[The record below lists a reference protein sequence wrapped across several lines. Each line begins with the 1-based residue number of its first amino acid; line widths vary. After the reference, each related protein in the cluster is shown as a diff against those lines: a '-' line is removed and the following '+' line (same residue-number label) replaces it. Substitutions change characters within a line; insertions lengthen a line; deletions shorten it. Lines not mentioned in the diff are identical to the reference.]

1 MVQQSHNAWQS
12 HSADPAEHPPARP
25 QSGPTVGAWMQDVLG
40 RQVAPAQAPSGAAPA
55 GTVQQ
60 PTIAPSASAPF
71 TGDPAAPAPDL
82 QSRLAAIARNIEAL
96 ETKVTGDAGQQAHP
110 SEPVQPPQTEFAQ
123 LEPARA
129 DLGVADLRVA
139 DLGVADL
146 AQQTSVQP
154 VPPNMDPL
162 EALRRRKMELEG
174 AAAPDRA
181 TSRAT
186 SHGTAYATPTT
197 PLTAQ
202 EQTIQPVSA
211 PNPAPSYTSSSA
223 IPAANATN
231 LDQLSARLD
240 EQFSRLTQAIGDVRQ
255 IAEAGI
261 NDKTRLDA
269 LESYLAGNASNNDVQ
284 GAALA
289 DLSEQVRAVR
299 DAITAMPTPDAIRSL
314 EDGYNHVLARLDTL
328 KSDGASD
335 QKIDALY
342 EEVTGLRELLDQIR
356 EGGTAAVVEEMRA
369 MLARLESEPGADSAR
384 IAQALEA
391 ATSMAEGQSSV
402 GLNDAIGA
410 VVERLVALEA
420 RIEALAAGADD
431 GPLTSRLDAI
441 QNEMSRL
448 ATFQDEAKG
457 LSQALDAVRDEVRT
471 SNAGMDW
478 PAFEQRFGALDRIE
492 QMTGG
497 YADQIASL
505 SERLNGL
512 DGSISNQG
520 DMARQVSALSRQM
533 ETFTNAV
540 PVREIE
546 QAVLE
551 LTGRVTAL
559 QEDTGTER
567 LAMAVRELGERVESC
582 IRSIPKTEAIIEAVQ
597 AKIGEQLEDQ
607 LGARLSD
614 AMEPVINRL
623 DTLHTAITEADGP
636 LIEHMAA
643 RLESL
648 ISAMPTPRA
657 EDALSA
663 LEQQLGE
670 INHRQESAG
679 VISRDDVTRLHNE
692 LTRARA
698 SVELGSNRD
707 LQRAIVDQVRHLAD
721 RFENARA
728 SGDASILPEVEE
740 QIEALAGRVQ
750 SLGLFD
756 AQPAQAALPDDLIQH
771 FDQRLDDLTAAQTP
785 TIPGVDELHDELAT
799 LRRNAGDQD
808 LRMQQTLENV
818 QQAMENVGQRISA
831 LESDDR
837 AALNLAKSE
846 LSQSSFGETSFSNS
860 DAAEPPVEDASSDS
874 APEPIAPDVPE
885 LPVKEPS
892 SSLEQL
898 VDRFAETPTFTS
910 ANTEETPAPGDAQDL
925 LRQLTGALDTD
936 GSGLTASASLAGSP
950 PATPRP
956 PRAPRVRP
964 GAALRE
970 AISTSGTGDAAS
982 QRASFI
988 AAARRAAQSAALQAT
1003 AQGAAG
1009 AVRSQSAV
1017 GPSLDPF
1024 ARNPAPARD
1033 ARTEPKIDAVELV
1046 PAVDMP
1052 SHITAAEELGGAKK
1066 IARVEQKKQNQ
1077 KEATRQQTMS
1087 RAMLIALVL
1096 FTLGLGGFVVTLILP
1111 SERAA
1116 DVAPLAAIQTP
1127 ADLEAQQSDDA
1138 PEAVG
1143 NDPRILPAEDV
1154 SAPVRVIGEENS
1166 SVDAGFEAA
1175 ATVPD
1180 NVSAEPVA
1188 AVEPAPVQIPVPAT
1202 GADET
1207 PGTGFERDRG
1217 PVMAQTPNFGSA
1229 NSADSADDGLDVP
1242 QPAATPV
1249 SSLGPLSGLS
1259 VPALPPATANALP
1272 ESIGSPRLRV
1282 AASGGDSA
1290 GQFEIATRY
1299 MEGRFVPQDFAAAAH
1314 WYGLA
1319 ADQGSVPA
1327 AYRLGSFYEQG
1338 RGVDRD
1344 TDSAIAWY
1352 EQAARGGNPRG
1363 MHNLAVMAAEGR
1375 GVAGV
1380 TVPDF
1385 ERASG
1390 WFRAAADR
1398 GLSDSQFNLA
1408 VLFARGMGVER
1419 DLLESYKWFALAA
1432 NAGDSE
1438 AVGRRDEVAGVL
1450 GEEALALARARVD
1463 NWQAIPIDRA
1473 AIEVAQPEG
1482 GWDDNPVRAS
1492 STGEVSTAQA
1502 MIAQA
1507 QALLARRGY
1516 EPGPA
1521 DGLIGP
1527 RTTDA
1532 VRAFRQSMGL
1542 GDTDTIDEALLNALS
1557 GSGNL

>member
-12 HSADPAEHPPARP
+12 NSADPAEESSTRP
-25 QSGPTVGAWMQDVLG
+25 QGGPTVGAWMQDVLG
-40 RQVAPAQAPSGAAPA
+40 RQVASAQAAPESTAPA
-55 GTVQQ
+55 DTFQQ
-60 PTIAPSASAPF
+60 PTNPSSAGASSTNAHAAPS
-71 TGDPAAPAPDL
+71 PDL

-96 ETKVTGDAGQQAHP
+96 ETRVTGDAGQHTQP
-110 SEPVQPPQTEFAQ
+110 SGAAQPPQPM
-123 LEPARA
+123 PARQA
-129 DLGVADLRVA
+129 P
-139 DLGVADL
+139 
-146 AQQTSVQP
+146 AQQAP
-154 VPPNMDPL
+154 VPQAQPGMDPL

-174 AAAPDRA
+174 NTAAHETVPAVSLPEPA
-181 TSRAT
+181 
-186 SHGTAYATPTT
+186 
-197 PLTAQ
+197 AQ
-202 EQTIQPVSA
+202 QQPVAQPQEA
-211 PNPAPSYTSSSA
+211 PPVFAPSQAPASA
-223 IPAANATN
+223 APAANGTD

-255 IAEAGI
+255 IAEDGA
-261 NDKTRLDA
+261 NDKANDKARLDA
-269 LESYLAGNASNNDVQ
+269 LESYLAGNASNNDAQ

-299 DAITAMPTPDAIRSL
+299 DAITAMPAPDAIKSL

-342 EEVTGLRELLDQIR
+342 EEVTGLRELLDQLR
-356 EGGTAAVVEEMRA
+356 ENGTAPVVEEMRA
-369 MLARLESEPGADSAR
+369 MLARLESEPGADTAR

-391 ATSMAEGQSSV
+391 ATSMAEGQGSA

-441 QNEMSRL
+441 QSEMSRL

-457 LSQALDAVRDEVRT
+457 LSQALDAVRDEVRS

-478 PAFEQRFGALDRIE
+478 STFDQRFGALDRIE

-497 YADQIASL
+497 YANQISSL
-505 SERLNGL
+505 SERLNAL
-512 DGSISNQG
+512 DGSIANQG

-533 ETFTNAV
+533 ETFTNAM

-582 IRSIPKTEAIIEAVQ
+582 IRSIPKTEAIIEAVE
-597 AKIGEQLEDQ
+597 AKIGEQLEDH
-607 LGARLSD
+607 LGARLSQTVTG
-614 AMEPVINRL
+614 AIEPVISRL

-636 LIEHMAA
+636 LIEHMSG
-643 RLESL
+643 RLEAL
-648 ISAMPTPRA
+648 ISTMPTPRA
-657 EDALSA
+657 EDALDA

-670 INHRQESAG
+670 INQRQADAG

-728 SGDASILPEVEE
+728 SGDATILPEVEA
-740 QIEALAGRVQ
+740 QIESLAGRVQ

-756 AQPAQAALPDDLIQH
+756 APAVSGALPDDLIQH
-771 FDQRLDDLTAAQTP
+771 IDQRLDDLSAAQAP
-785 TIPGVDELHDELAT
+785 TIPGVDQLHDELAA

-831 LESDDR
+831 LESDDK
-837 AALNLAKSE
+837 AALNLAKTS
-846 LSQSSFGETSFSNS
+846 LAETSLAEASLTETHSAGTETAKPGGS
-860 DAAEPPVEDASSDS
+860 DGSAMDS
-874 APEPIAPDVPE
+874 ASTTSVPTLPEPV
-885 LPVKEPS
+885 LQEPS

-898 VDRFAETPTFTS
+898 VETSVETPPSVSAKPEETS
-910 ANTEETPAPGDAQDL
+910 ALEETPAPGDAQDL
-925 LRQLTGALDTD
+925 LRQLTGAMNVE
-936 GSGLTASASLAGSP
+936 GAPVAAR
-950 PATPRP
+950 TPRT
-956 PRAPRVRP
+956 ARP
-964 GAALRE
+964 KGEAAKGNAAGA
-970 AISTSGTGDAAS
+970 SGTVDAAS

-988 AAARRAAQSAALQAT
+988 AAARRAAQTAALQAT
-1003 AQGAAG
+1003 AGPGKAKAGKGAGRG
-1009 AVRSQSAV
+1009 ASNAMQAPEAV
-1017 GPSLDPF
+1017 DPSLDPF
-1024 ARNPAPARD
+1024 APSTPLAGD
-1033 ARTEPKIDAVELV
+1033 ARTEPKIDIG
-1046 PAVDMP
+1046 DP
-1052 SHITAAEELGGAKK
+1052 SLAEGQSVQASPIDELGGAAK
-1066 IARVEQKKQNQ
+1066 ASRVEQKKKKETEAKRQ
-1077 KEATRQQTMS
+1077 KSMS
-1087 RAMLIALVL
+1087 RAMLFALVL
-1096 FTLGLGGFVVTLILP
+1096 FTLGLAGFVVTLILP
-1111 SERAA
+1111 SDRA
-1116 DVAPLAAIQTP
+1116 VEIAPLTAVETP
-1127 ADLEAQQSDDA
+1127 ADLEAQLTEDTPDA
-1138 PEAVG
+1138 AIT
-1143 NDPRILPAEDV
+1143 DPLVLPAEDA
-1154 SAPVRVIGEENS
+1154 SSPVRVVGEES
-1166 SVDAGFEAA
+1166 ASVDAGAEATLEATAIAADEAA
-1175 ATVPD
+1175 A
-1180 NVSAEPVA
+1180 EPEI
-1188 AVEPAPVQIPVPAT
+1188 VEEATASPAT
-1202 GADET
+1202 QPEETLGA
-1207 PGTGFERDRG
+1207 GFERDRG
-1217 PVMAQTPNFGSA
+1217 PVMAQTPDLGDP
-1229 NSADSADDGLDVP
+1229 DSGAADDGLDAP
-1242 QPAATPV
+1242 QAAAPIA
-1249 SSLGPLSGLS
+1249 SSLGPLSGLA
-1259 VPALPPATANALP
+1259 VPALPPATTNALP
-1272 ESIGSPRLRV
+1272 EAIGSPRLRV

-1290 GQFEIATRY
+1290 AQFEIATRY

-1352 EQAARGGNPRG
+1352 EQAAQGGNPRG

-1375 GVAGV
+1375 GVGGA
-1380 TVPDF
+1380 TAPDF

-1463 NWQAIPIDRA
+1463 NWQPIPIERA
-1473 AIEVAQPEG
+1473 AVEVTQPEG
-1482 GWDDNPVRAS
+1482 GWDDSPVRAS
-1492 STGEVSTAQA
+1492 GTGEVSTAQA

-1507 QALLARRGY
+1507 QALLAQRGY

-1521 DGLIGP
+1521 DGLVGP
-1527 RTTDA
+1527 RTSDA

-1542 GDTDTIDEALLNALS
+1542 GDTDTIDAALLNALR
-1557 GSGNL
+1557 GGGNL

>member
-1 MVQQSHNAWQS
+1 MVQQSQNAWQS
-12 HSADPAEHPPARP
+12 NSPDPVEDFSTRP
-25 QSGPTVGAWMQDVLG
+25 RSGPTVGAWMKDVLG
-40 RQVAPAQAPSGAAPA
+40 TQGA
-55 GTVQQ
+55 
-60 PTIAPSASAPF
+60 SASAPSA
-71 TGDPAAPAPDL
+71 PAQPVEPQAAAPAPDL

-96 ETKVTGDAGQQAHP
+96 ETRVTGDTSPPASSVHASPAHQAP
-110 SEPVQPPQTEFAQ
+110 ASPVQP
-123 LEPARA
+123 
-129 DLGVADLRVA
+129 
-139 DLGVADL
+139 
-146 AQQTSVQP
+146 S
-154 VPPNMDPL
+154 MDPL
-162 EALRRRKMELEG
+162 EALRRRKMELDG
-174 AAAPDRA
+174 AD
-181 TSRAT
+181 
-186 SHGTAYATPTT
+186 T
-197 PLTAQ
+197 PLRDRLQDAHSAGFASQ
-202 EQTIQPVSA
+202 PSSNAPVPEKQSASPVSA
-211 PNPAPSYTSSSA
+211 ADAAPSHNSSYAAPTGSGTS
-223 IPAANATN
+223 
-231 LDQLSARLD
+231 LDLLSARLD
-240 EQFSRLTQAIGDVRQ
+240 DQFSRLTQAIGDVRQ

-261 NDKTRLDA
+261 EDKARLDA
-269 LESYLAGNASNNDVQ
+269 LEHHLAGNGPGNDSQ

-289 DLSEQVRAVR
+289 DLSDQVRAVR
-299 DAITAMPTPDAIRSL
+299 DAITAMPAPDAIKSL

-356 EGGTAAVVEEMRA
+356 DGGMASVVEEMRA

-391 ATSMAEGQSSV
+391 ATSMAESQGSA
-402 GLNDAIGA
+402 GLTDAIGA

-420 RIEALAAGADD
+420 RIEALAAGADN

-448 ATFQDEAKG
+448 STFQDEAKG
-457 LSQALDAVRDEVRT
+457 LSQALDAVRDEVRS
-471 SNAGMDW
+471 SNAGVDW
-478 PAFEQRFGALDRIE
+478 SAFDQRFGALDRIE

-497 YADQIASL
+497 YADQISSL
-505 SERLNGL
+505 SERLSSL
-512 DGSISNQG
+512 DGSIASQG

-533 ETFTNAV
+533 ETFTNAM

-567 LAMAVRELGERVESC
+567 LAIAVRELGERVESC
-582 IRSIPKTEAIIEAVQ
+582 IRSIPKTEAIIEAVE
-597 AKIGEQLEDQ
+597 AKIGEQLEGQ
-607 LGARLSD
+607 LETHLST
-614 AMEPVINRL
+614 AMEPMINRL
-623 DTLHTAITEADGP
+623 DTLHTAITDADGP
-636 LIEHMAA
+636 LIEHMAG

-648 ISAMPTPRA
+648 IRTMPTPRA
-657 EDALSA
+657 EDALAA

-670 INHRQESAG
+670 INQRQASAG

-728 SGDASILPEVEE
+728 TGDAAILPEVEA

-756 AQPAQAALPDDLIQH
+756 AQSGAAALPDDLIQH
-771 FDQRLDDLTAAQTP
+771 LDRRLDDLSAAQTTP
-785 TIPGVDELHDELAT
+785 IPGVDQLHDELAA

-808 LRMQQTLENV
+808 LRMQQTLENM
-818 QQAMENVGQRISA
+818 QQAMENVGQRIAA
-831 LESDDR
+831 LEGDDR
-837 AALNLAKSE
+837 AALNLAKSATVQPYPVE
-846 LSQSSFGETSFSNS
+846 KSIPDASVFEQTAEKPSNPTGQWD
-860 DAAEPPVEDASSDS
+860 DAADQRDEVDAK
-874 APEPIAPDVPE
+874 APAATFEE
-885 LPVKEPS
+885 
-892 SSLEQL
+892 
-898 VDRFAETPTFTS
+898 AEE
-910 ANTEETPAPGDAQDL
+910 APAPGDAQDL
-925 LRQLTGALDTD
+925 LRQLSGAMNID
-936 GSGLTASASLAGSP
+936 GSEPTAPASDAGSQGKP
-950 PATPRP
+950 PRT
-956 PRAPRVRP
+956 PRAPRVRQGP
-964 GAALRE
+964 ALRE
-970 AISTSGTGDAAS
+970 AINTTSSSDAAS

-1003 AQGAAG
+1003 AQGASNPVRAQA
-1009 AVRSQSAV
+1009 AVD
-1017 GPSLDPF
+1017 PSLDPF
-1024 ARNPAPARD
+1024 ASSPSVKG
-1033 ARTEPKIDAVELV
+1033 ARTEPKIDAIE
-1046 PAVDMP
+1046 PNSVDERATAL
-1052 SHITAAEELGGAKK
+1052 TAAQQLGGAAKTS
-1066 IARVEQKKQNQ
+1066 RVEQKKNKKKEVERQ
-1077 KEATRQQTMS
+1077 KTVS
-1087 RAMLIALVL
+1087 RAMLFALVL
-1096 FTLGLGGFVVTLILP
+1096 FTLGLAGFVVTLILP
-1111 SERAA
+1111 A
-1116 DVAPLAAIQTP
+1116 DRVADIAPLAAIEAP
-1127 ADLEAQQSDDA
+1127 ADVEALA
-1138 PEAVG
+1138 AEEAAEAAA
-1143 NDPRILPAEDV
+1143 NDPRILATEDT
-1154 SAPVRVIGEENS
+1154 SEPVRVIGEES
-1166 SVDAGFEAA
+1166 AS
-1175 ATVPD
+1175 
-1180 NVSAEPVA
+1180 VSADIDTA
-1188 AVEPAPVQIPVPAT
+1188 ARAADDTSEAGVVPASQPSSST
-1202 GADET
+1202 EET
-1207 PGTGFERDRG
+1207 RGSGFERDRG
-1217 PVMAQTPNFGSA
+1217 PVMAQTPNIDV
-1229 NSADSADDGLDVP
+1229 ADVSLDAP
-1242 QPAATPV
+1242 QQTATPED
-1249 SSLGPLSGLS
+1249 SLGPFSGLS

-1290 GQFEIATRY
+1290 AQFEVATRY

-1344 TDSAIAWY
+1344 SDSAIAWY
-1352 EQAARGGNPRG
+1352 EQSARGGNPRG

-1375 GVAGV
+1375 GVGGA
-1380 TVPDF
+1380 TSPDF

-1408 VLFARGMGVER
+1408 VLYARGMGVER

-1432 NAGDSE
+1432 NGGDSE

-1463 NWQAIPIDRA
+1463 NWQAIPIEPTA
-1473 AIEVAQPEG
+1473 VGVAQPDG
-1482 GWDDNPVRAS
+1482 GWDDSPVRAS
-1492 STGEVSTAQA
+1492 GDAEVTTAQA
-1502 MIAQA
+1502 MIARA
-1507 QALLARRGY
+1507 QALLAQRGY

-1532 VRAFRQSMGL
+1532 VRAFRQSVGL

-1557 GSGNL
+1557 GAGNL

>member
-1 MVQQSHNAWQS
+1 M
-12 HSADPAEHPPARP
+12 
-25 QSGPTVGAWMQDVLG
+25 GAWMQDVLG
-40 RQVAPAQAPSGAAPA
+40 RQAAAVQDSTIRPAIGQPSPSSPQMAPSNTHAE
-55 GTVQQ
+55 
-60 PTIAPSASAPF
+60 PS
-71 TGDPAAPAPDL
+71 PDL

-96 ETKVTGDAGQQAHP
+96 ETKVTGDAGP
-110 SEPVQPPQTEFAQ
+110 LVQPSSS
-123 LEPARA
+123 PAPPSQA
-129 DLGVADLRVA
+129 E
-139 DLGVADL
+139 
-146 AQQTSVQP
+146 QP
-154 VPPNMDPL
+154 TGLIASAHAAPSMDPL
-162 EALRRRKMELEG
+162 EALRRRKMELESG
-174 AAAPDRA
+174 AADQGAM
-181 TSRAT
+181 
-186 SHGTAYATPTT
+186 
-197 PLTAQ
+197 Q
-202 EQTIQPVSA
+202 QPSSPQSA
-211 PNPAPSYTSSSA
+211 PREHTVAQQLSTAHHDENAVASAQTAAATEFSPANPPSPAVPTSVL
-223 IPAANATN
+223 PAANGTN
-231 LDQLSARLD
+231 LDQLSARFD

-255 IAEAGI
+255 IAEAGAS
-261 NDKTRLDA
+261 DKARLDA
-269 LESYLAGNASNNDVQ
+269 LESYLAGNVADNDVQ

-289 DLSEQVRAVR
+289 DLSEQVKAVR
-299 DAITAMPTPDAIRSL
+299 DAITAMPAPDAIKSL
-314 EDGYNHVLARLDTL
+314 EDGYNHVLTRLDSL
-328 KSDGASD
+328 KGDGASD

-342 EEVTGLRELLDQIR
+342 EEVTGLRELLDQLR
-356 EGGTAAVVEEMRA
+356 EGGTASVVEEMRA
-369 MLARLESEPGADSAR
+369 MLHRLEQEPGADSAR

-391 ATSMAEGQSSV
+391 ATSMAEGQNSA

-420 RIEALAAGADD
+420 RIEALAAGRDD

-441 QNEMSRL
+441 QSEMSRL

-457 LSQALDAVRDEVRT
+457 LSQALDAVRDEVRS

-478 PAFEQRFGALDRIE
+478 STFDQRFGALDRIE

-497 YADQIASL
+497 YANQISSL
-505 SERLNGL
+505 SERLNAL
-512 DGSISNQG
+512 DGTISNQG

-533 ETFTNAV
+533 ETFTNAM

-567 LAMAVRELGERVESC
+567 LAVAVRELGERVESC
-582 IRSIPKTEAIIEAVQ
+582 IRSIPKTEAIIEAVE

-607 LGARLSD
+607 LDARLNQ

-623 DTLHTAITEADGP
+623 DTLHTAITDADSP
-636 LIEHMAA
+636 LIEHMAG

-657 EDALSA
+657 EDALTA
-663 LEQQLGE
+663 LEQQLSE
-670 INHRQESAG
+670 INERQASAG

-728 SGDASILPEVEE
+728 SGDAAILPEVEE

-756 AQPAQAALPDDLIQH
+756 AQTAQSTLPDDLIQH
-771 FDQRLDDLTAAQTP
+771 IDQRLDDLSAVQAP
-785 TIPGVDELHDELAT
+785 SIPGVDQLHDELAS

-818 QQAMENVGQRISA
+818 QHALETVGQRISA
-831 LESDDR
+831 LESDDK
-837 AALNLAKSE
+837 AALNLSE
-846 LSQSSFGETSFSNS
+846 ASLVNS
-860 DAAEPPVEDASSDS
+860 DLLEAKKVTPPAEEPSADNVPAPSSRNLPDPATIEPTPSFDEIPDGKPVEAQTSVSVE
-874 APEPIAPDVPE
+874 PEG
-885 LPVKEPS
+885 
-892 SSLEQL
+892 
-898 VDRFAETPTFTS
+898 
-910 ANTEETPAPGDAQDL
+910 TPAPGDAQDL
-925 LRQLTGALDTD
+925 LRQLTGAMNVD
-936 GSGLTASASLAGSP
+936 GTP
-950 PATPRP
+950 VVQPRP
-956 PRAPRVRP
+956 PRIPRARASASKKE
-964 GAALRE
+964 AA
-970 AISTSGTGDAAS
+970 STAGTADAAS

-1003 AQGAAG
+1003 AGNGTARNGVANAPSGQAA
-1009 AVRSQSAV
+1009 VD
-1017 GPSLDPF
+1017 PSLDPF
-1024 ARNPAPARD
+1024 APDPSLAGD
-1033 ARTEPKIDAVELV
+1033 ARTEPERTEPRLDAIEPTPADIPVEDQISSTS
-1046 PAVDMP
+1046 P
-1052 SHITAAEELGGAKK
+1052 IEELGGAAKTS
-1066 IARVEQKKQNQ
+1066 RVEQKKKKQ
-1077 KEATRQQTMS
+1077 KEAQRQKTMS
-1087 RAMLIALVL
+1087 RAMLVALLL
-1096 FTLGLGGFVVTLILP
+1096 FTLGLGMFVVSLILP
-1111 SERAA
+1111 AER
-1116 DVAPLAAIQTP
+1116 DVMVAPVSTSEMP
-1127 ADLEAQQSDDA
+1127 SDLEAQLDNGASD
-1138 PEAVG
+1138 VVST
-1143 NDPRILPAEDV
+1143 DPRILPAEGASSPVRVVGEDSAALDTGFEGAVTEAADV
-1154 SAPVRVIGEENS
+1154 SAETAASEEP
-1166 SVDAGFEAA
+1166 DA
-1175 ATVPD
+1175 PP
-1180 NVSAEPVA
+1180 SADR
-1188 AVEPAPVQIPVPAT
+1188 
-1202 GADET
+1202 DET
-1207 PGTGFERDRG
+1207 LGSGFERDRG
-1217 PVMAQTPNFGSA
+1217 PVMAETPNLEAAGLPTAAEQPAS
-1229 NSADSADDGLDVP
+1229 DGLDASLASASSDAT
-1242 QPAATPV
+1242 QPDSTPL
-1249 SSLGPLSGLS
+1249 SSLGPMSGLS
-1259 VPALPPATANALP
+1259 VPALPPSTTNALP

-1290 GQFEIATRY
+1290 AQFEIATRY

-1375 GVAGV
+1375 GAGGA
-1380 TVPDF
+1380 TAPDF

-1390 WFRAAADR
+1390 WFRAAANR

-1438 AVGRRDEVAGVL
+1438 AIGRRDEVAGVL

-1463 NWQAIPIDRA
+1463 NWRALPIDRTA
-1473 AIEVAQPEG
+1473 VEVTQPEG
-1482 GWDDNPVRAS
+1482 GWDDSPVRAS
-1492 STGEVSTAQA
+1492 GGADVSSAQA
-1502 MIAQA
+1502 MIAEA
-1507 QALLARRGY
+1507 QALLAQRGY

-1521 DGLIGP
+1521 DGLVGP

-1532 VRAFRQSMGL
+1532 VRAFRQSVGL
-1542 GDTDTIDEALLNALS
+1542 GDADTIDAALLNALR
-1557 GSGNL
+1557 GGGNL

>member
-1 MVQQSHNAWQS
+1 MRPAVAHALVHRVGVGMGQQSHDEWQS
-12 HSADPAEHPPARP
+12 HFANPAEGTPTTPQASGSP

-40 RQVAPAQAPSGAAPA
+40 RQAPSPQPAAEPAQVSASSASLGQPNQPPSNAHAAPS
-55 GTVQQ
+55 
-60 PTIAPSASAPF
+60 
-71 TGDPAAPAPDL
+71 PDL

-96 ETKVTGDAGQQAHP
+96 ETKVTGDQPTVAPAPVSAETPVDPKPATPTSTLVP
-110 SEPVQPPQTEFAQ
+110 SAPSSSA
-123 LEPARA
+123 
-129 DLGVADLRVA
+129 
-139 DLGVADL
+139 
-146 AQQTSVQP
+146 
-154 VPPNMDPL
+154 MDPL

-174 AAAPDRA
+174 GTYQSAQPAERTAAADTTPGGISPANAAPD
-181 TSRAT
+181 TLDVL
-186 SHGTAYATPTT
+186 TT
-197 PLTAQ
+197 PL
-202 EQTIQPVSA
+202 PSA
-211 PNPAPSYTSSSA
+211 TG
-223 IPAANATN
+223 

-255 IAEAGI
+255 IAEAGV
-261 NDKTRLDA
+261 NDKARLDA
-269 LESYLAGNASNNDVQ
+269 LESYVAGNTANEEGQ
-284 GAALA
+284 GAVLA

-299 DAITAMPTPDAIRSL
+299 DAITAMPAPDAIKSL

-328 KSDGASD
+328 KGDGASD

-342 EEVTGLRELLDQIR
+342 EEVTGLRELLDQLR
-356 EGGTAAVVEEMRA
+356 EGGTVAVVEEMRT
-369 MLARLESEPGADSAR
+369 MLARLQQEPHADSAR

-391 ATSMAEGQSSV
+391 ATHMAEGQSSE
-402 GLNDAIGA
+402 GLHDAIGA

-420 RIEALAAGADD
+420 RIEALAAGGAD

-441 QNEMSRL
+441 QSEMSRL

-457 LSQALDAVRDEVRT
+457 VSQALDAVRDEVRS

-497 YADQIASL
+497 YVDQISSL
-505 SERLNGL
+505 SERLNAL

-533 ETFTNAV
+533 ETFTNAM

-567 LAMAVRELGERVESC
+567 LAIAVRELGERVESC
-582 IRSIPKTEAIIEAVQ
+582 IRSIPKTEAIVEAVE

-607 LGARLSD
+607 LDARLTNAVTD
-614 AMEPVINRL
+614 AIEPVISRL

-636 LIEHMAA
+636 LIEHMAG

-670 INHRQESAG
+670 INQRQESAG

-721 RFENARA
+721 RFESARA

-756 AQPAQAALPDDLIQH
+756 APTTKAALPDELIQH
-771 FDQRLDDLTAAQTP
+771 IDQRLDDLTSARTAA
-785 TIPGVDELHDELAT
+785 IPGVDQLHDELSS
-799 LRRNAGDQD
+799 LRRSAGDQD

-818 QQAMENVGQRISA
+818 QHALETVGQRISA
-831 LESDDR
+831 LESDDQ
-837 AALNLAKSE
+837 AALNLAKASVADMMPAG
-846 LSQSSFGETSFSNS
+846 SFKTDEPETEPAVFAQPAEKLEEPSKETS
-860 DAAEPPVEDASSDS
+860 EPTPVE
-874 APEPIAPDVPE
+874 
-885 LPVKEPS
+885 L
-892 SSLEQL
+892 
-898 VDRFAETPTFTS
+898 
-910 ANTEETPAPGDAQDL
+910 EETPAPGDAQDL
-925 LRQLTGALDTD
+925 LRQLTGAMSTDDTGKD
-936 GSGLTASASLAGSP
+936 LPQFSGVSAPKALA
-950 PATPRP
+950 PRP
-956 PRAPRVRP
+956 IRARP
-964 GAALRE
+964 AAAKQE
-970 AISTSGTGDAAS
+970 AASPAPMADAAS

-1003 AQGAAG
+1003 AGKGGSNKGGSGNGAAHAAIASNG
-1009 AVRSQSAV
+1009 VAQAAVDPNQ
-1017 GPSLDPF
+1017 DPF
-1024 ARNPAPARD
+1024 APNHTLD
-1033 ARTEPKIDAVELV
+1033 GEERTEPRLDVLQPT
-1046 PAVDMP
+1046 PADIP
-1052 SHITAAEELGGAKK
+1052 AADRSSSINPADELGGA
-1066 IARVEQKKQNQ
+1066 ARASRAEQKQ
-1077 KEATRQQTMS
+1077 KKESDAKRQKTMS
-1087 RAMLIALVL
+1087 RAMLVALVL
-1096 FTLGLGGFVVTLILP
+1096 FTAGLALFVVTLIFP
-1111 SERAA
+1111 GEREVT
-1116 DVAPLAAIQTP
+1116 VAPAVIVDAP
-1127 ADLEAQQSDDA
+1127 ADLEAQLSEEPTDSSNA
-1138 PEAVG
+1138 
-1143 NDPRILPAEDV
+1143 DPRILPSQDA
-1154 SAPVRVIGEENS
+1154 STPVRVVGEDSNS
-1166 SVDAGFEAA
+1166 TDTGFEAA
-1175 ATVPD
+1175 TVA
-1180 NVSAEPVA
+1180 NASAEIDAAEDVA
-1188 AVEPAPVQIPVPAT
+1188 PTPTPER
-1202 GADET
+1202 DET
-1207 PGTGFERDRG
+1207 LGSGFERDRG
-1217 PVMAQTPNFGSA
+1217 PVMAQTPNPDAGSA
-1229 NSADSADDGLDVP
+1229 TAQQAADDSLDAPTAADLQV
-1242 QPAATPV
+1242 ATPLA
-1249 SSLGPLSGLS
+1249 SLGPLSELS
-1259 VPALPPATANALP
+1259 VPAVPAATTNALP
-1272 ESIGSPRLRV
+1272 EAIGSPRLRV

-1290 GQFEIATRY
+1290 AQFEIATRY
-1299 MEGRFVPQDFAAAAH
+1299 MEGRFVQQDFAAAAH

-1319 ADQGSVPA
+1319 ADQNSVPA

-1344 TDSAIAWY
+1344 TNSAIAWY
-1352 EQAARGGNPRG
+1352 EQAARGGNPRA

-1375 GVAGV
+1375 GIDGA
-1380 TVPDF
+1380 TAPDF

-1419 DLLESYKWFALAA
+1419 DLLESYKWFALAS

-1463 NWQAIPIDRA
+1463 NWQAMPIDRA
-1473 AIEVAQPEG
+1473 AVEVAQPEG
-1482 GWDDNPVRAS
+1482 GWDDGPVRAS
-1492 STGEVSTAQA
+1492 GGGEVSTAQG
-1502 MIAQA
+1502 MIAEA
-1507 QALLARRGY
+1507 QALLAQRGY

-1527 RTTDA
+1527 RTSDA
-1532 VRAFRQSMGL
+1532 VRAFRQSVGL
-1542 GDTDTIDEALLNALS
+1542 GDTETIDNALINALR
-1557 GSGNL
+1557 GGGDL